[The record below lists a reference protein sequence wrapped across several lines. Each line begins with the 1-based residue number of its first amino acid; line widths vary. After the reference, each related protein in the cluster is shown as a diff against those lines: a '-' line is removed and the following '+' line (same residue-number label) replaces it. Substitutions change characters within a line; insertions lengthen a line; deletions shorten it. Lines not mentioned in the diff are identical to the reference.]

1 MPGRED
7 AHVNPSDQGDT
18 VAIVRHATFATVED
32 AVGEARNA
40 LPAWAH
46 S

>member
-1 MPGRED
+1 MRTST
-7 AHVNPSDQGDT
+7 PSDQGDT